1 MPARL
6 ILALLTLLVAM
17 WVRAGVP
24 GVVTGASKE
33 PVYAKEPLHMKGF
46 AWDFRSYIFPDPIDA
61 GLLLAARLGMASL
74 PGAVLTEM
82 APLFAG
88 AMDSPEAAEGRSS
101 FLEKRKPHWYPK

>member
-1 MPARL
+1 MLVVSDRTVLDAQL
-6 ILALLTLLVAM
+6 QEILLAAPVS
-17 WVRAGVP
+17 AGK
-24 GVVTGASKE
+24 TK
-33 PVYAKEPLHMKGF
+33 
-46 AWDFRSYIFPDPIDA
+46 
-61 GLLLAARLGMASL
+61 LLAARLGMASL